1 MKSLFA
7 AVALTVLLSTPAV
20 AQLGGIG
27 TSTTGTAGGPHPSGA
42 GPTRRVVS
50 PAIRDMRDRPFG
62 SMGTGTIMGSMGTDS
77 ALGTGG
83 SIASGTGHGSGIG
96 IDSGIGQDLGST
108 GYRFSPNMSPTN
120 PAPLAPPS
128 AER

>member
-1 MKSLFA
+1 MKMLLA
-7 AVALTVLLSTPAV
+7 AVALTVLLSTPAL
-20 AQLGGIG
+20 AQLGGVG

-96 IDSGIGQDLGST
+96 MDSGIGQDLGST

-128 AER
+128 GGR